1 MFPPSLS
8 PLLYRHFPGLFIATL
23 KVAMKLFPPNFV
35 ATFQKWRWK
44 IEHPIQRD
52 FGNLGGRFPSP
63 LLVDFGR
70 FWSIL
75 KHKSGGRI
83 SSPSFV
89 PTKQGDEILSPL
101 LWNLKEIDGNVEF
114 LTRNVVSGHSSNFLL
129 DRIWW
134 KLLETSSFFGGRLSL
149 VAPTNFLLVA
159 KLKKHVLEWKNE
171 RIKL

>member
-1 MFPPSLS
+1 MWFAPQIGPKGWFALYLPPKTRFRGHLIGLD
-8 PLLYRHFPGLFIATL
+8 PIILDCHIIIVNIVELLLD
-23 KVAMKLFPPNFV
+23 M
-35 ATFQKWRWK
+35 
-44 IEHPIQRD
+44 
-52 FGNLGGRFPSP
+52 
-63 LLVDFGR
+63 
-70 FWSIL
+70 

-89 PTKQGDEILSPL
+89 PTKPGDEILSPL